1 MKEFRNVYAPVFH
14 LGKREVWTIPVK
26 KVRVA
31 CNGKLVF
38 INGQHYNDVYA
49 TREEAENYWTRNGY
63 CKPLTANEI
72 LALVKE
78 D

>member
-1 MKEFRNVYAPVFH
+1 MKETCNVYAPVFH
-14 LGKREVWTIPVK
+14 LGKRDVWTIPVK

>member
-1 MKEFRNVYAPVFH
+1 MKETCNVYAPVFH

-38 INGQHYNDVYA
+38 INGQHYGDVYA
-49 TREEAENYWTRNGY
+49 TRQDAEDYWTRARY
-63 CKPLTANEI
+63 VKPLTTAELLNLI
-72 LALVKE
+72 
-78 D
+78 

>member
-1 MKEFRNVYAPVFH
+1 MKETKIVYSPVYH
-14 LGKREVWTIPVK
+14 LGKREVWAIPVK

-63 CKPLTANEI
+63 AKPLTANEI
-72 LALVKE
+72 LSLI
-78 D
+78 

>member
-1 MKEFRNVYAPVFH
+1 MKETCNVYAPVFH

-26 KVRVA
+26 RVRVA

-38 INGQHYNDVYA
+38 INGQHYNDVFA
-49 TREEAENYWTRNGY
+49 TRKDAENYWTRNGY
-63 CKPLTANEI
+63 AKPMTVAEL
-72 LALVKE
+72 LDLVKE